1 MTTPITPRLLS
12 LISPSISTI
21 KPSTQLNNKTKT
33 IHYKENSTNDSERS
47 ISLPKTNF
55 QSKTNNVINN
65 ITTQKAPIIPFSSK
79 PSLTSTSSRNKLL
92 EYKLSKKYVEED
104 AIEYQRLTNKPVLFE
119 VHSTKIEQ
127 PKETIDEFEELIHY
141 QQQNLPVPI
150 EKKDDE
156 KFKLLK
162 MKQMKRLSLP
172 SNKSVRKYDDWTTDY
187 EKQIKTQL
195 DYSTIK
201 KRKISHSTRKIYSS
215 LLKCYNFKNE
225 EIIFPLFTDKDIG
238 VYEYWQAHI
247 IESKADEDVMTD
259 DEQLMLAGAYI
270 ISEMKEAIECYVKE
284 GDMSVKNLMYIKH
297 NKNNKNG
304 QYKLL

>member
-21 KPSTQLNNKTKT
+21 KPSQMNNYISNKIKTT
-33 IHYKENSTNDSERS
+33 LKENNTNDSEHS
-47 ISLPKTNF
+47 ISPPKTNF
-55 QSKTNNVINN
+55 QSKTNAICSYNN
-65 ITTQKAPIIPFSSK
+65 NNTTQKAPIIPFSSK

-92 EYKLSKKYVEED
+92 EYKLSKKYREED
-104 AIEYQRLTNKPVLFE
+104 SIEYQRLTNKKVLFE
-119 VHSTKIEQ
+119 VHKVEQ

-284 GDMSVKNLMYIKH
+284 GDVSVKNLMYIK
-297 NKNNKNG
+297 NKKNG